1 VTVQA
6 SSDTSL
12 DVVPASSIT
21 DSDIHIVLDKHPS
34 SDGIIKADDGSIHIV
49 VDDKTSS
56 RVVRTVVS
64 FYMQLFVLNNECL
77 LCMQVCMQKLR

>member
-1 VTVQA
+1 MTVQA
-6 SSDTSL
+6 SSDTSP

-64 FYMQLFVLNNECL
+64 FYMQLFVLNNEPL